1 MKKLT
6 KVLCTGLLCT
16 LCLCPGTVNA
26 ANVSNDTV
34 IANENVKKDSNMNE
48 NKACQDINSKWNAL
62 SEKQKKDIYKSYKC
76 KLDAEFKLVDK
87 LCKYGMISEEDATKI
102 KEDMM
107 DNYKA
112 RKENKEFPL
121 QRGES
126 KKEDKRDDKRNV
138 RKEEKRDDRKD
149 DRRDEKR
156 DERKEEDKD
165 DGKGTQTSTTVDPSA
180 PDSSVPTAE
189 PTQDGTKDTQKK

>member
-112 RKENKEFPL
+112 RKENKELVITVNGKNIKLNYSFTER
-121 QRGES
+121 Q
-126 KKEDKRDDKRNV
+126 KEILFAGGLLNWI
-138 RKEEKRDDRKD
+138 KEGIK
-149 DRRDEKR
+149 
-156 DERKEEDKD
+156 
-165 DGKGTQTSTTVDPSA
+165 
-180 PDSSVPTAE
+180 
-189 PTQDGTKDTQKK
+189 